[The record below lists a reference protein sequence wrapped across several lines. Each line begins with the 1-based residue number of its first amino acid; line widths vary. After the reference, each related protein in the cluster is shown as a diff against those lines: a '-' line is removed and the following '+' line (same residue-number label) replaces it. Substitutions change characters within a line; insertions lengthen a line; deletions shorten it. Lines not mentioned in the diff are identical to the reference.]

1 MKIAIISDIHGKKLA
16 FDAVLD
22 DIKIN
27 GCDKIFCLG
36 DIAMAGYDP
45 NYTIEKC
52 IELQNTMGRN
62 FEIIQGNT
70 DKLIAHY
77 SETKFLEVNKKSS
90 PMAHALANDILII
103 KQENI
108 NFLKN
113 LPENKMV
120 GVNYKKRTMRLH
132 LVHGSPRR
140 QDENIYPYFE
150 MSKVEN
156 IVSRSYSDIVFCG
169 HTHIP
174 CGFVLNSGQQVINVG
189 SVGRSMIPARMPV
202 YAILKMNDNNTFE
215 VEHKFVNYDNEKVSR
230 LIADRGF
237 TGADELA
244 KMFLKEEN

>member
-1 MKIAIISDIHGKKLA
+1 MKIAIISDIHGNKLA
-16 FDAVLD
+16 LDAVLD
-22 DIKIN
+22 DIQKN

-52 IELQNTMGRN
+52 IELQSTMGRN

-77 SETKFLEVNKKSS
+77 CETKFLEVNQKSS

-103 KQENI
+103 KKENV

-120 GVNYKKRTMRLH
+120 SIKYKKEGLRIQ

-140 QDENIYPYFE
+140 QDENIYPHLE
-150 MSKVEN
+150 ITKVEDM
-156 IVSRSYSDIVFCG
+156 VSRSFSDIVFCG

-174 CGFVLNSGQQVINVG
+174 CGFVLNSGQQVVNVG
-189 SVGRSMIPARMPV
+189 SVGRSMIPAKMPV
-202 YAILKMNDNNTFE
+202 YAILHINDNNTFE
-215 VEHKFVNYDNEKVSR
+215 IEHKFVNYDNEKVSR

-237 TGADELA
+237 TGANELA
-244 KMFLKEEN
+244 KMFLKEDN